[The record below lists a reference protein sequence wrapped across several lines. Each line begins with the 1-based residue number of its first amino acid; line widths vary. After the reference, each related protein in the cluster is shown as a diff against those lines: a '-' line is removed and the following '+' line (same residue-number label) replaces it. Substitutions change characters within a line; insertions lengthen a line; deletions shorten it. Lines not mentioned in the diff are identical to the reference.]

1 MTIRQATYEDLPGIA
16 RIHKI
21 CFPDY
26 LSTKIGGADN
36 GKLLSRFYRE
46 FLEDCPELCFVLID
60 DSNQILGF
68 SVGYYMDRPGH
79 QERYISKNRWTVAR
93 RLLWLMLKGDM
104 QAWSKFMLRFR
115 KPVYYII
122 DHRLDDVPMSEV
134 GDLLS
139 CCVHPDHRG
148 KGYSGMLVDTFLKS
162 MKLQGRKYCLSSTN
176 FDNKGAKGMFTH
188 NGFVPYRKIGNL
200 SFTYVCEL

>member
-1 MTIRQATYEDLPGIA
+1 MTIRQATYEDLPDIA

-26 LSTKIGGADN
+26 LSTKIGGADD
-36 GKLLSRFYRE
+36 GKLLCKFYQE
-46 FLEDCPELCFVLID
+46 FLDDCPELSIVLTD
-60 DSNQILGF
+60 ENDKVSGF
-68 SVGYYMDRPGH
+68 TIGYYMDRPGH

-139 CCVHPDHRG
+139 ICIHPDYRG
-148 KGYSGMLVDTFLKS
+148 KGYGGMLIEAYLKS
-162 MKLQGRKYCLSSTN
+162 MKEQGRKYCLSSTN
-176 FDNKGAKGMFTH
+176 FDNKEAQRMFTH
-188 NGFVPYRKIGNL
+188 NGFVPYRKIGSL
-200 SFTYVCEL
+200 SLTLVCEL